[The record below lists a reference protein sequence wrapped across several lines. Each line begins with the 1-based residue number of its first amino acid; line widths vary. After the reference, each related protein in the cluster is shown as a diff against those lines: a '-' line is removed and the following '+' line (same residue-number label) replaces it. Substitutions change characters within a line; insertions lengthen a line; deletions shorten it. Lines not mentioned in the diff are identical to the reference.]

1 MRGPTSFGAI
11 SIYLASSDLIRSLS
25 YGEVKKAETINY
37 RTLKPEKDGLFCERI
52 FGPTKDY
59 ECSCGKFKSIRYKN
73 IVCDKCGVEVT
84 EAKVRRNRTGHIEL
98 AAPVA
103 HIWYYRIVPSKI
115 ALLLDVSPSDI
126 QSVLYFEKY
135 IVVDPGE
142 TDLQQT
148 QILTDEEYD
157 EYRDKYKEAFSAE
170 TGAIAIKKILKN
182 LDLDQL
188 IAELRSLVAN
198 KVKVDKKVLKR
209 LELAEEIRK
218 SGNKPEWMILDV
230 IPVIPPDLRPMV
242 PLDGGR
248 FATSDINDLYRRL
261 INRNNRLKK
270 LKAVNAPD
278 IIIKNEMRML
288 QDAVD
293 SLFDNSRRSHPV
305 TGSGDRP
312 LKSLSDILKGKQGRF
327 RQNLLGKRV
336 DYSGRSVIIVG
347 PNLKLH
353 QCGLPKLMALELF
366 KPF

>member
-1 MRGPTSFGAI
+1 M
-11 SIYLASSDLIRSLS
+11 
-25 YGEVKKAETINY
+25 
-37 RTLKPEKDGLFCERI
+37 
-52 FGPTKDY
+52 
-59 ECSCGKFKSIRYKN
+59 
-73 IVCDKCGVEVT
+73 
-84 EAKVRRNRTGHIEL
+84 
-98 AAPVA
+98 
-103 HIWYYRIVPSKI
+103 PSKI

-157 EYRDKYKEAFSAE
+157 EYREKYKEAFLAE
-170 TGAIAIKKILKN
+170 TGAVAIKKILKN

-188 IAELRSLVAN
+188 IAELRSVVAN

-270 LKAVNAPD
+270 LKSVNAPD

-305 TGSGDRP
+305 TGSGDSR
-312 LKSLSDILKGKQGRF
+312 L
-327 RQNLLGKRV
+327 NLFL
-336 DYSGRSVIIVG
+336 I
-347 PNLKLH
+347 
-353 QCGLPKLMALELF
+353 F
-366 KPF
+366 